1 MLLRNGS
8 LKEAGR
14 RKQARDRFHFSL
26 HPSLPSLKL
35 YALLSALQLS
45 ALQLSAAAATNK
57 ATSFLLFSTM

>member
-14 RKQARDRFHFSL
+14 RKQAKDSFHFSL

-35 YALLSALQLS
+35 CALLSALQLS
-45 ALQLSAAAATNK
+45 AAAAATNK
-57 ATSFLLFSTM
+57 ATSFLLFSAM

>member
-14 RKQARDRFHFSL
+14 RKQARDSFHFSL

-45 ALQLSAAAATNK
+45 AAAATNK